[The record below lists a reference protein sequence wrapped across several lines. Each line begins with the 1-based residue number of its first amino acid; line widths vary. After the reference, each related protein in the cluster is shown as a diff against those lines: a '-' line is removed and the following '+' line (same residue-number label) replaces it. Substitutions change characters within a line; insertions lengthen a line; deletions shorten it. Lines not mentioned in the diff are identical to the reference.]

1 MGVFEVILIALE
13 TICSL
18 DLIGVILLQNSKEE
32 GLGALAGSSD
42 TYLGRNKNGGKE
54 QKLASATKWIA
65 IVWVVLTLALSLF

>member
-18 DLIGVILLQNSKEE
+18 ALIGVILLQNSKEE

-42 TYLGRNKNGGKE
+42 TYLGRNMNGGKE

-65 IVWVVLTLALSLF
+65 VVWVVLTLALSLF